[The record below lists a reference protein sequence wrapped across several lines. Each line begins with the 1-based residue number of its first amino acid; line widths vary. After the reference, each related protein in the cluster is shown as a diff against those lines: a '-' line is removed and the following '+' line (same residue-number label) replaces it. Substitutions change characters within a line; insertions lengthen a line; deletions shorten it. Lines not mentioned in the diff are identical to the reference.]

1 MRFVSWGMDDD
12 VVRDVA
18 THFATKFWDATVVVV
33 AVVVVA
39 EVPQWSVLVAE
50 R

>member
-1 MRFVSWGMDDD
+1 MRFVSWRMDDD

-18 THFATKFWDATVVVV
+18 THFATKFWDVVVV
-33 AVVVVA
+33 AVVVVVA
-39 EVPQWSVLVAE
+39 EVPRWSVLVAE